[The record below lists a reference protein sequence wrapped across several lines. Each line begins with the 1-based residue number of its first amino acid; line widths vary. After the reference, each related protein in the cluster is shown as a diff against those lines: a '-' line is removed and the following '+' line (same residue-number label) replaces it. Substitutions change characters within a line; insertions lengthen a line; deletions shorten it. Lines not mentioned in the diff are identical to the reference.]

1 MSLKINTQHTLN
13 THKPLAFVPPNFSGL
28 GPTEFEPEPGPI
40 GYATKRIKVVRGSWI
55 LSKQVT
61 GVPRCLAVPAA
72 ACARVCTVKLKTRI
86 RGKTPICVGGC
97 ETQRVRPKERV
108 RPIGTHRAQT
118 PICVGGCVYW
128 PRPRERAEATC
139 QGEEVRGAFHAS
151 SFMCVGSGEGVNSE
165 VTAALALLT
174 APLRAYAMAVSIAVF
189 RVASACLDCD

>member
-1 MSLKINTQHTLN
+1 
-13 THKPLAFVPPNFSGL
+13 VPPNFSGL

-40 GYATKRIKVVRGSWI
+40 GYATKRMKVVRGSWI

-97 ETQRVRPKERV
+97 
-108 RPIGTHRAQT
+108 
-118 PICVGGCVYW
+118 VYW

-151 SFMCVGSGEGVNSE
+151 SFMCAGSGEGVNSE
-165 VTAALALLT
+165 VTAALALGT

-189 RVASACLDCD
+189 RVAGACLDCD